1 MKALATEHGGRCLSR
16 RYVNKRTP
24 MEWEC
29 GEGHRW
35 EATPANV
42 LRGHW
47 CHTCGKG
54 ARRLTNI
61 GELKALAEERGG
73 RCLSQEYVNVETPV
87 QWKCGKG
94 HGFELRVAQVKDG
107 GKWCSVCEKTR
118 ALDAMK
124 ALAADRGKVFVA
136 GIRGREYAPPVGM
149 LSVSNRCFAQALVPP
164 FQILPPP
171 LELLAP
177 LFQVPEQSGLVLPD
191 LLEPLG
197 RFEEG
202 SPSFSRLSIQEA
214 AYVGAVVVNEASAK
228 LEDVHASPIKGSLVW
243 RGLSPDGE
251 P

>member
-73 RCLSQEYVNVETPV
+73 RCLSREYVNAEMPI

-94 HGFELRVAQVKDG
+94 HGFELRVAQVKDS
-107 GKWCSVCEKTR
+107 GKWCAVCEKNR
-118 ALDAMK
+118 ELDAMK
-124 ALAADRGKVFVA
+124 ALAADRAGKRLSQMQEIA
-136 GIRGREYAPPVGM
+136 EKRRGRCLSEEYLDANTPLKWECEIGHQWEARPAQVKGTP
-149 LSVSNRCFAQALVPP
+149 NREGTWCPTCQ
-164 FQILPPP
+164 
-171 LELLAP
+171 LERKKAR
-177 LFQVPEQSGLVLPD
+177 VASIAGAASAARWSKE
-191 LLEPLG
+191 
-197 RFEEG
+197 RAAAK
-202 SPSFSRLSIQEA
+202 RSIQ
-214 AYVGAVVVNEASAK
+214 S
-228 LEDVHASPIKGSLVW
+228 
-243 RGLSPDGE
+243 R
-251 P
+251 